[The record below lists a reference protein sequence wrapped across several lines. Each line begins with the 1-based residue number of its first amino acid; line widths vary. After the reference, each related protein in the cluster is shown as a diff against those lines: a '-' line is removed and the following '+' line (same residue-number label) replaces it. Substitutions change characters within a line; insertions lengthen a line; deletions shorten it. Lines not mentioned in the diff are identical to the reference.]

1 MSKRQQKGGN
11 SAAELKKEKENTVAF
26 VLCHPFACTM
36 SPINGELPP
45 CLFPLCNSP
54 VLLYVLNWLSVSGI
68 EKIYVLCRSED
79 EKIIANVTSQCA
91 TRMLMENIEIVPT
104 RDPASSIG
112 DCIRIIE
119 KWNTQFNVFS
129 HCIVVPGTLVT
140 NIQLQPII
148 NEHIIGCNKRNS
160 EEGFQQV
167 ITTVFTQGNAD
178 GYSVIEGDDHMILN
192 IAPTSELEFN
202 MSPLSLTIS
211 PKLMKKVNKLRVRTL
226 LHDASVYILSA
237 QAFLDFSESFD
248 WHDVCKDCIPT
259 QLHLLDL
266 TKHTTHMA
274 FCPDAYAQTID
285 DLPGYINTSLALVR
299 RWLYPVTVEMN
310 FFAPHETSSVL
321 AADFGDD
328 EEEDEPVVIEAK
340 QLSDECTAFR
350 LKRDLVYLYDNV
362 FPSLSSKIGHS
373 VVIGSGTQVE
383 DGAVIKNSVIGS
395 GCVIGKNAVLNN
407 CIVWDRVTIGE
418 GVKMDHCLIA
428 SDVTITDAV
437 TIQFGCIVSFN
448 CQVFMDLPPCRRLT
462 VNEGLLP
469 NGLFE
474 NSESD
479 GFAEFEC
486 PCWLRHYIRDKVPLD
501 LDEDRCLETGTQEFI
516 PTPSHEIPLLRM
528 WLELDHDGFPIDEID
543 ILNDPGSESENGD
556 SDFNSGEEEE
566 KKNEEEEDD
575 KKKDDQENKEEE
587 DKNEEDQECMIRTN
601 ERFQTNAHEIIVKSL
616 ERDEN
621 DISSI
626 IQEVVSLKNTTNAS
640 NIDVSIAFIHGIVDH
655 FGIERCEEGI
665 EIFEEKLYTFLEER
679 YDQVDLVFW
688 WQWYCAKDEANKTEL
703 FIKVLQ
709 ILSDEDIV
717 TEEAMDEWL
726 EQQEDSTKAQ
736 LRLYEAFKKQYQQ

>member
-1 MSKRQQKGGN
+1 
-11 SAAELKKEKENTVAF
+11 
-26 VLCHPFACTM
+26 M

-79 EKIIANVTSQCA
+79 EKIIAKVTSQCA
-91 TRMLMENIEIVPT
+91 TRMLMENIQIVPS
-104 RDPASSIG
+104 REPASSIG

-119 KWNTQFNVFS
+119 KWNAQFNAFS

-140 NIQLQPII
+140 NVQLQPII
-148 NEHIIGCNKRNS
+148 NEHIVGCNKKNS

-167 ITTVFTQGNAD
+167 ITTVFTQGNND
-178 GYSVIEGDDHMILN
+178 GYSIIEGADHMILK
-192 IAPTSELEFN
+192 ITPSSELEFN
-202 MSPLSLTIS
+202 MSPLPLSIS
-211 PKLMKKVNKLRVRTL
+211 PKLMKKVSKLHVRTL
-226 LHDASVYILSA
+226 LHDASIYILSA

-248 WHDVCKDCIPT
+248 WNDVCKDCIPT

-274 FCPDAYAQTID
+274 YCPDAYAQTID
-285 DLPGYINTSLALVR
+285 DLPSYINTSLALVR

-310 FFAPHETSSVL
+310 FFAPHETSSAL
-321 AADFGDD
+321 AFDFGDEG
-328 EEEDEPVVIEAK
+328 EEEDGEFDEPVVIEAK

-383 DGAVIKNSVIGS
+383 DGAVIKNSIIGS
-395 GCVIGKNAVLNN
+395 SCVIGKNAVLEN

-418 GVKMDHCLIA
+418 GVRMDHCLIA
-428 SDVTITDAV
+428 SDVTISDAV
-437 TIQFGCIVSFN
+437 TIQFGSIVSFN
-448 CQVFMDLPPCRRLT
+448 CEVFMDLPPCRRLT

-469 NGLFE
+469 NGLFQ
-474 NSESD
+474 SAESD
-479 GFAEFEC
+479 TFSSDES

-501 LDEDRCLETGTQEFI
+501 LDEERCQETGTQEFI

-528 WLELDHDGFPIDEID
+528 WLELNHDEFPIDEIS
-543 ILNDPGSESENGD
+543 ILNDPGSESNDED
-556 SDFNSGEEEE
+556 ASFNQ
-566 KKNEEEEDD
+566 EEEDIKND
-575 KKKDDQENKEEE
+575 EEE
-587 DKNEEDQECMIRTN
+587 DVEKKADGEEDSKECEEDEDQECMIRTN
-601 ERFQTNAHEIIVKSL
+601 ERFQTNAHEIIIKSL
-616 ERDEN
+616 DRDEG
-621 DISSI
+621 DISGI

-640 NIDVSIAFIHGIVDH
+640 NIDVSIAFIHGLVDH
-655 FGIERCEEGI
+655 FGLEKCEEGI
-665 EIFEEKLYTFLEER
+665 ELFEDKLYTFLEER

-688 WQWYCAKDEANKTEL
+688 WQWYCATDEANRKDL

-709 ILSDEDIV
+709 KLSDEDIV

-726 EQQEDSTKAQ
+726 DQQEDSTRAQ
-736 LRLYEAFKKQYQQ
+736 IRLYKAFKEQFQQ